1 MVIRRLGKN
10 AISVNFAFIAIA
22 MAQEPP
28 NLPSTSS
35 HVIVL
40 GVGSPAINS
49 ERAGTGIAIAAGG
62 TLYVFD
68 AGPGVLRRLMEAQPK
83 LAGWKVRQFGP
94 LFLTHLHMDHTL
106 DVPALYR
113 YHLFA
118 PDFGRY
124 GQLVGGGESFTV
136 YGPPKVD
143 EFMNHV
149 KAAFGAPA
157 APQIDTHVWSPS
169 EPPYRDSNVTVKAFR
184 VQHKGESIIGPAVGY
199 RIELPD
205 RVIVISG
212 DTRPVDAT
220 VEACNGCD
228 ILFHEVFGL
237 AFGPEGPTGNAE
249 GHTSAAELGELARR
263 AKPKLLV
270 LYHTLGDSP
279 DRLIARIKST
289 FGGPVRAAR
298 DLDEF

>member
-1 MVIRRLGKN
+1 MIRQLGRN
-10 AISVNFAFIAIA
+10 LISLNLAVVAIA
-22 MAQEPP
+22 MAQKPRD
-28 NLPSTSS
+28 LPSTNS

-40 GVGSPAINS
+40 GVGSPVIDS
-49 ERAGTGIAIAAGG
+49 QRAGTGIAIAAGD

-68 AGPGVLRRLMEAQPK
+68 AGPGVLRRLMEAQTK
-83 LAGWKVRQFGP
+83 LAGWKIRQFGP

-113 YHLFA
+113 YHLFT
-118 PDFGRY
+118 PDGR
-124 GQLVGGGESFTV
+124 LVTGGESFTV
-136 YGPPKVD
+136 YGPPRVD

-149 KAAFGAPA
+149 RAAFGGAIAQA
-157 APQIDTHVWSPS
+157 ADAHVWNSS
-169 EPPYRDSNVTVKAFR
+169 EPPYHDSNVTIKAFR
-184 VQHKGESIIGPAVGY
+184 VQHKDESVIGPAVGY
-199 RIELPD
+199 RIETSD

-237 AFGPEGPTGNAE
+237 AFGPQGPTGPAT
-249 GHTSAAELGELARR
+249 GHTSAAELGDLARR

-270 LYHTLGDSP
+270 LYHTLGDST
-279 DRLIARIKST
+279 DALIARIKSS

-298 DLDEF
+298 DLDDF